1 MVRPE
6 RFELPAVWFEARCSI
21 QLSYGREAL
30 NLQEVGRDGREIF
43 GHRPNRADLIAVQAC
58 FIRARFK
65 NARRDGSGDAQ
76 RKFVRVGRL
85 C

>member
-1 MVRPE
+1 
-6 RFELPAVWFEARCSI
+6 
-21 QLSYGREAL
+21 L